1 MRPKKIELHE
11 LPYTEIV
18 KTGTIKLDASLFS
31 FILSVK
37 CHMWPVSEF
46 LQASHRIIK
55 DRMEK
60 TVKVRRFM
68 NNLL

>member
-1 MRPKKIELHE
+1 MELHE

-37 CHMWPVSEF
+37 CHMVSEF